1 MVLLSQL
8 TDSIFEVINGIISLS
23 FASLPYYPY
32 RTLAVGVGLYGFILS
47 KNSIDQRRYQD
58 MKIRER
64 MRQSNVGD
72 YERSERR
79 F

>member
-1 MVLLSQL
+1 MQLSNFAK
-8 TDSIFEVINGIISLS
+8 IGIGW
-23 FASLPYYPY
+23 
-32 RTLAVGVGLYGFILS
+32 TLAVGVGLYGFIAS
-47 KNSIDQRRYQD
+47 KSSIDKRRYQD

>member
-1 MVLLSQL
+1 MQFLRLSVARL
-8 TDSIFEVINGIISLS
+8 VIGLFPFIPKI
-23 FASLPYYPY
+23 
-32 RTLAVGVGLYGFILS
+32 RTLAVGVGLYGFIAS